1 MFSPGG
7 RETLIKPPLT
17 PPAPSSPSKQEGQNL
32 LKHEEKW
39 EKMWRK
45 KYNFRNTSDS
55 RMEEKKEE
63 KEVLGP
69 GGDEKNIYHN
79 FPIKILV
86 TLMSSYKVYGRRTD
100 RIYHLGWN
108 IRFSGGGG
116 RRGGIMYVSSGG
128 CTRASWTIARPLRR
142 NLRLGCRSIPGAD
155 FWFLKNQRFWE
166 WYLRIQ

>member
-1 MFSPGG
+1 
-7 RETLIKPPLT
+7 
-17 PPAPSSPSKQEGQNL
+17 
-32 LKHEEKW
+32 
-39 EKMWRK
+39 MWRK

-100 RIYHLGWN
+100 RIYHLG
-108 IRFSGGGG
+108 
-116 RRGGIMYVSSGG
+116 
-128 CTRASWTIARPLRR
+128 
-142 NLRLGCRSIPGAD
+142 
-155 FWFLKNQRFWE
+155 
-166 WYLRIQ
+166 